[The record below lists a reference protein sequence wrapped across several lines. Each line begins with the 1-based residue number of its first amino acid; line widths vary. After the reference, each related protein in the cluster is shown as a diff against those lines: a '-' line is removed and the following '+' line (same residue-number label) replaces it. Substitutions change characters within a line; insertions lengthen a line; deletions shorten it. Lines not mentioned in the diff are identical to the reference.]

1 MLRVC
6 DQFGLI
12 VLPDL
17 CDPHEQ
23 DVSLA
28 VLALLSEGVDDLQ
41 EGRLLHRVDVV
52 SLSEVQGTE
61 GQALV
66 EQGHHD
72 LVVGLQ
78 LLHHVQT
85 GLVRRFVIVV
95 GLS

>member
-6 DQFGLI
+6 DQFGLV
-12 VLPDL
+12 VLLDL

-23 DVSLA
+23 DVCLA
-28 VLALLSEGVDDLQ
+28 VLALLSEGVDDLE

-52 SLSEVQGTE
+52 SLGEVQGTE